1 MIAQFIHLILL
12 CYGCG
17 EFAGYCSNMPH
28 TAAALW
34 LFFSL
39 LILFVWL
46 PAYREKI
53 YETGKIP
60 GFFKL
65 YNIFCFIIVCWISV
79 FFIFVNPISAF
90 NGTILADYSTT
101 LNIVLA
107 MFLYLLLLKPFMLA
121 IYDIMQPLLSEEET
135 KEDFY
140 RARLTVPIIFFP
152 PVLFW
157 IILEDLGLS
166 KGMELMSEI
175 KTLTLAPF
183 FLFGLYV
190 LSPRLFNW
198 AWKTENAN
206 EELCQRISEI
216 SEKAQTKIA
225 GVKIWNTFK
234 EPLPNAAVAGLLSKF
249 RFVYITDF
257 LLDVFTNNQ
266 IEAVVGHELGH
277 LRLGHVLSYL
287 LFSINAILLAIIA
300 KSLLIIFCPYFYV
313 NSSLTYALE
322 IIVFIPLFA
331 LVFTALARYCERQAD
346 LFSSAVTC
354 KESFISSMNILKL
367 LIGTKP
373 KWFPKWLLTHPEIED
388 RIENVNNT
396 SELKITKLIRD
407 SKVLR
412 YLLAVFA
419 VILIFMSVYP
429 VTIVLNWSNLYNA
442 AQAGNCRLVS
452 ELCNSLPEWLKE
464 HPFVLEQRSI
474 AAMNCGNYGIA
485 AVVAF
490 KAYFGV
496 DLGSVLQI
504 PHHSGSPEVAFDFK
518 VMQLVLKFLNFN

>member
-17 EFAGYCSNMPH
+17 EFSGYYSKMPH

-39 LILFVWL
+39 LILYVWL
-46 PAYREKI
+46 PAYREKVI
-53 YETGKIP
+53 ESGRIP
-60 GFFKL
+60 SFFKV
-65 YNIFCFIIVCWISV
+65 YNIFCFIIVIWICL
-79 FFIFVNPISAF
+79 FFIFADPVSALKGSIF
-90 NGTILADYSTT
+90 AKYSTSM
-101 LNIVLA
+101 NIILG
-107 MFLYLLLLKPFMLA
+107 MILYLLLLKPFMCIL
-121 IYDIMQPLLSEEET
+121 YDVLKPLLAEEET
-135 KEDFY
+135 LEDFY

-157 IILEDLGLS
+157 IIVEDLGLS
-166 KGMELMSEI
+166 QGMELMSEI
-175 KTLTLAPF
+175 KTLTIAPL
-183 FLFGLYV
+183 FLFGLYI

-206 EELCQRISEI
+206 KELSERIENISET
-216 SEKAQTKIA
+216 AQTKIA

-234 EPLPNAAVAGLLSKF
+234 EPLPNAAVAGLFSKF

-277 LRLGHVLSYL
+277 LRLGHVTSYL
-287 LFSINAILLAIIA
+287 LFSINAILVAIIL
-300 KSLLIIFCPYFYV
+300 KSLLVIYFPYFYV
-313 NSSLTYALE
+313 NSSLTYILE
-322 IIVFIPLFA
+322 IIIFIPLFA
-331 LVFTALARYCERQAD
+331 LIFTALARYCERQAD
-346 LFSSAVTC
+346 LFSSAVTS

-367 LIGTKP
+367 LIGSKP

-388 RIENVNNT
+388 RIENVKNI
-396 SELKITKLIRD
+396 SDLEISKLIKS

-412 YLLAVFA
+412 YILAGLVI
-419 VILIFMSVYP
+419 ILISVSVYP
-429 VTIVLNWSNLYNA
+429 VTIVFNWSNLYNA

-452 ELCNSLPEWLKE
+452 NICNSLPEWLNE
-464 HPFVLEQRSI
+464 HPFVLEQRCV

-485 AVVAF
+485 AVTAF
-490 KAYFGV
+490 KAYFDV
-496 DLGSVLQI
+496 DLGSVLKI
-504 PHHSGSPEVAFDFK
+504 PHHSGAPEVAFDFK
-518 VMQLVLKFLNFN
+518 VMQLVLKFLNFK